1 MLKFPEGFLW
11 GSSTSAPQTEGT
23 IIGDGKGK
31 NIWDHWYEEEGYKF
45 HNEIGPTN
53 TSTFY
58 KNYKEDIKLL
68 KETGHNAFRMSI
80 QWARL
85 FPKGRGEINKEAVS
99 FYKDVFKRIREEDIY
114 LIVNLYH
121 FDMPLSLQEE
131 GGWENKETVIAYEI
145 YARTCF
151 ELFGEY
157 VDAWSTFNE
166 PIVHVECGYL
176 NQYHYPCK
184 VDSKA
189 AVQVAYYTQLAS
201 SLAVKAAH
209 EINPDFKVCIILN
222 LTPAYPRSSHPA
234 DVQAAEIAE
243 LFQAKS
249 FLDPSVKGKYPDQL
263 VDLIKKHGLLPNY
276 TEEEL
281 TIINENTVDF
291 LGVNYYQPLRVSAPK
306 YSPNPIAPFTPQYY
320 YDHYEMPGRKMNPY
334 RGWEIYEEG
343 IYDIAQNLM
352 NNYGNIEWIL
362 TENGMGV
369 EDEERFKE
377 KGKIQ
382 DNYRI
387 DFIKNHLIHLHR
399 AIQEGTNCKGYL
411 MWTFIDSW
419 SWLNSYKNR
428 YGFVELD
435 IDTQKRTIKKSGE
448 WFREVS
454 ENNGFKK

>member
-1 MLKFPEGFLW
+1 
-11 GSSTSAPQTEGT
+11 
-23 IIGDGKGK
+23 
-31 NIWDHWYEEEGYKF
+31 
-45 HNEIGPTN
+45 
-53 TSTFY
+53 
-58 KNYKEDIKLL
+58 
-68 KETGHNAFRMSI
+68 
-80 QWARL
+80 
-85 FPKGRGEINKEAVS
+85 
-99 FYKDVFKRIREEDIY
+99 
-114 LIVNLYH
+114 
-121 FDMPLSLQEE
+121 
-131 GGWENKETVIAYEI
+131 
-145 YARTCF
+145 
-151 ELFGEY
+151 
-157 VDAWSTFNE
+157 
-166 PIVHVECGYL
+166 
-176 NQYHYPCK
+176 
-184 VDSKA
+184 
-189 AVQVAYYTQLAS
+189 
-201 SLAVKAAH
+201 
-209 EINPDFKVCIILN
+209 
-222 LTPAYPRSSHPA
+222 
-234 DVQAAEIAE
+234 
-243 LFQAKS
+243 
-249 FLDPSVKGKYPDQL
+249 
-263 VDLIKKHGLLPNY
+263 
-276 TEEEL
+276 
-281 TIINENTVDF
+281 
-291 LGVNYYQPLRVSAPK
+291 
-306 YSPNPIAPFTPQYY
+306 
-320 YDHYEMPGRKMNPY
+320 MNPY